1 MRPLTN
7 SILPDEDTMTAHRKP
22 TDDAATTFVRRHIG
36 PSPRDI
42 TAMLETV
49 GAVSLGE
56 LIGETLPA
64 SIRQKEALDLGPP
77 FSETEALAHM
87 RGLASRNQVFT
98 SLIGQGYSGTIL
110 PAVIRRNVLENPAWY
125 TA

>member
-7 SILPDEDTMTAHRKP
+7 SILPDEDTMTAHHKP
-22 TDDAATTFVRRHIG
+22 ADDAAATFVRRHIG

-49 GAVSLGE
+49 GAASLGE

-64 SIRQKEALDLGPP
+64 SIRQNEALDLPP
-77 FSETEALAHM
+77 AFSETEALAHM
-87 RGLASRNQVFT
+87 RGLASQNEVFT
-98 SLIGQGYSGTIL
+98 SLIG
-110 PAVIRRNVLENPAWY
+110 
-125 TA
+125 